1 MARRKKSYKT
11 KFRTSSSGKRPHV
24 KRRSVSRSSAKEK
37 RRKTESI
44 GGFGTVV
51 ISLAILLGLMI
62 YSSNRDAWHKSAE
75 ETLTV
80 HYIDVGQGDCICIT
94 CGGETMLIDCG
105 EASEA
110 ENVRHYLN
118 KAEIEAFDFVVATH
132 PHSDHMGGMAE
143 IVESYDI
150 GEFIM
155 PSLAESDVPATRYFE
170 DFLDAAEEKGLN
182 LTSAEAGRK
191 GKLGDARW
199 EIVAPIS
206 DECSN
211 TNNYSVGIVL
221 YHGENSFIFT
231 GDAEASAEEE
241 MVNAGLFGHIDVYKV
256 GHHGSKTSSS
266 ELFMDTISPDIAVIS
281 CGSGNSYGHPDNEAL
296 NRIPALSGS

>member
-1 MARRKKSYKT
+1 
-11 KFRTSSSGKRPHV
+11 
-24 KRRSVSRSSAKEK
+24 
-37 RRKTESI
+37 
-44 GGFGTVV
+44 
-51 ISLAILLGLMI
+51 MI

-241 MVNAGLFGHIDVYKV
+241 MVNSGLFGHIDVYKA

-296 NRIPALSGS
+296 NRIRRYTDEIYRTDMCGSVVIISDGESLKVRSER

>member
-1 MARRKKSYKT
+1 
-11 KFRTSSSGKRPHV
+11 
-24 KRRSVSRSSAKEK
+24 
-37 RRKTESI
+37 
-44 GGFGTVV
+44 
-51 ISLAILLGLMI
+51 
-62 YSSNRDAWHKSAE
+62 
-75 ETLTV
+75 
-80 HYIDVGQGDCICIT
+80 
-94 CGGETMLIDCG
+94 MLIDCG

-110 ENVRHYLN
+110 ENVRRCLN
-118 KAEIEAFDFVVATH
+118 KEEIEAFDFVVATH

-143 IVESYDI
+143 IVKSYDI

-155 PSLAESDVPATRYFE
+155 PSLAERDVPTTLYFE
-170 DFLDAAEEKGLN
+170 KFLDAAEEKELKV
-182 LTSAEAGRK
+182 TKAEAGRK

-199 EIVAPIS
+199 EIVAPVS
-206 DECSN
+206 DEYSN

-241 MVNAGLFGHIDVYKV
+241 MVNSGRFGHIDVYKA

-281 CGSGNSYGHPDNEAL
+281 CGRGNSYGHPDVEAL
-296 NRIPALSGS
+296 NEIRRYTDEIYRTDMCGSVEITSDGKELEVRCER

>member
-1 MARRKKSYKT
+1 
-11 KFRTSSSGKRPHV
+11 
-24 KRRSVSRSSAKEK
+24 
-37 RRKTESI
+37 
-44 GGFGTVV
+44 
-51 ISLAILLGLMI
+51 MI
-62 YSSNRDAWHKSAE
+62 YSSNRDALHKSAE

-80 HYIDVGQGDCICIT
+80 RYIDVGQGDCICIT

-110 ENVRHYLN
+110 ENVRHCLN
-118 KAEIEAFDFVVATH
+118 KAEVEAFDFVVATH

-155 PSLAESDVPATRYFE
+155 PSLAERDVPTTLYFE
-170 DFLDAAEEKGLN
+170 KFLDAAEDNDLKV
-182 LTSAEAGRK
+182 TPAEVGRK
-191 GKLGDARW
+191 GKLGDAQW

-206 DECSN
+206 DEYSN
-211 TNNYSVGIVL
+211 ANNYSVGIVL

-231 GDAEASAEEE
+231 GDAETSAEEE
-241 MVNAGLFGHIDVYKV
+241 MVNSGRFGHIDVYKA

-266 ELFMDTISPDIAVIS
+266 KLFMDTISPDIAVIS
-281 CGSGNSYGHPDNEAL
+281 CGSGNSYGHPDVEAL
-296 NRIPALSGS
+296 NAIRRYTDEIYRTDMCGSVEITSDGKELEVRCER